1 MSKRKKLTTDS
12 NTSIPLSNVPSA
24 TEISSYVKQI
34 VNASLY
40 DFYETEAFEVKNVIL
55 NDNRNHGAVTGV
67 FIDEPN
73 QEIKGD
79 VVLPLIPNVCCIPVV
94 GEHVVVVEYN
104 GQHYYTSIINRKNSV
119 NENSIPGTAGGYVE
133 NTKYGKTFERK
144 DVRHIEMSEGE
155 IAFQGR
161 FGNSIKLGCNE
172 ADNSP
177 NIKIRVGQQRPPDGL
192 GELVKE
198 NIERDGSSIYLL
210 ENGLPWTSTT
220 DEEKFDGEQV
230 KGKKILIKSDGIFI
244 SGRSNIKFRAPNS
257 IDVIS
262 NDIKLGQKTQ
272 TQELQPVVRGYDLI
286 NLLDDMIS
294 AVDTAFQTAA
304 NLMVTGPSPGSPV
317 GAPAIPVFKSALTAI
332 KTQISSRQV
341 LSETVKTI

>member
-1 MSKRKKLTTDS
+1 MSKRIKLTTDS
-12 NTSIPLSNVPSA
+12 NTSIPLSNVPSG

-34 VNASLY
+34 INASLY

-79 VVLPLIPNVCCIPVV
+79 VVLPLIPNICCIPVV

-144 DVRHIEMSEGE
+144 DVRRIEMSEGE

-161 FGNSIKLGCNE
+161 FGNSIKLGCNK

-177 NIKIRVGQQRPPDGL
+177 NIKIRVGQQRPPEGL

-230 KGKKILIKSDGIFI
+230 TGKKILIKSDGIFI
-244 SGRSNIKFRAPNS
+244 SGRDNLRLKAANS

-272 TQELQPVVRGYDLI
+272 TQELQPVVKGDDLI

-294 AVDTAFQTAA
+294 AVETAFTTAA
-304 NLMVTGPSPGSPV
+304 NLMLTGPSPGSPV
-317 GAPAIPVFKSALTAI
+317 GAPAIPPFKTALTSI
-332 KTQISSRQV
+332 KTKIKSKQI
-341 LSETVKTI
+341 LSGTVKTI

>member
-1 MSKRKKLTTDS
+1 M
-12 NTSIPLSNVPSA
+12 
-24 TEISSYVKQI
+24 
-34 VNASLY
+34 
-40 DFYETEAFEVKNVIL
+40 
-55 NDNRNHGAVTGV
+55 
-67 FIDEPN
+67 
-73 QEIKGD
+73 
-79 VVLPLIPNVCCIPVV
+79 
-94 GEHVVVVEYN
+94 
-104 GQHYYTSIINRKNSV
+104 

-144 DVRHIEMSEGE
+144 DVRRIEMSEGE

-161 FGNSIKLGCNE
+161 FGNSIKLGCNK

-177 NIKIRVGQQRPPDGL
+177 NIKIRVGQQRPPEGL
-192 GELVKE
+192 GELVRE

-230 KGKKILIKSDGIFI
+230 TGKKILIKSDGIFI
-244 SGRSNIKFRAPNS
+244 SGRDNLRLRAANS

-272 TQELQPVVRGYDLI
+272 TQELQPVVKGDDLI

-294 AVDTAFQTAA
+294 AVETAFAQSAT
-304 NLMVTGPSPGSPV
+304 LMVTGPSPGSPV
-317 GAPAIPVFKSALTAI
+317 VAPGIPAFKAALTSI
-332 KTQISSRQV
+332 KTKIKSKQV
-341 LSETVKTI
+341 LSRTVKTK